1 MTDDEMFFV
10 TFLGGIILF
19 LLVFVVIDWLGQ
31 RQDRRSGQQP
41 AAEDRS
47 S

>member
-1 MTDDEMFFV
+1 MTDDEMFFA

-31 RQDRRSGQQP
+31 RQDRRSEHRP
-41 AAEDRS
+41 AARHR
-47 S
+47 

>member
-1 MTDDEMFFV
+1 MKDVMFSIV
-10 TFLGGIILF
+10 LLGGIILF
-19 LLVFVVIDWLGQ
+19 LLVFVVIEWRGR
-31 RQDRRSGQQP
+31 RQDRRSEHRP

>member
-1 MTDDEMFFV
+1 MTNEMFFV

-31 RQDRRSGQQP
+31 RQDRRRSEQQP
-41 AAEDRS
+41 AARHR
-47 S
+47 